1 MLYTHTWQSP
11 LGIPLHIAVDK
22 VGALHHV
29 SYHDFRKELAPQ
41 QWEENKWACGPVEL
55 QLEEYFN
62 GERQSF
68 TCTLALPGTPFQKE
82 VWKKLQRV
90 PFGETISY
98 GELARRV
105 GRRSG
110 ARAVGN
116 AVGKNPVAIVVP
128 CHRVVRTNGSMGFYA
143 RQTLPEDVGRHI
155 KRQIL
160 GIEGISHR

>member
-1 MLYTHTWQSP
+1 M
-11 LGIPLHIAVDK
+11 
-22 VGALHHV
+22 GALYHV
-29 SYHDFRKELAPQ
+29 ACHDFRQELVPG

-62 GERQSF
+62 GQRQSF
-68 TCTLALPGTPFQKE
+68 TCSLALPGTPFQKE
-82 VWKKLQRV
+82 VWKKLQHV

-105 GRRSG
+105 SRRSG

-128 CHRVVRTNGSMGFYA
+128 CHRVVRSNGSMDSYA
-143 RQTLPEDVGRHI
+143 RQTLPENAGRHI
-155 KRQIL
+155 KRQLL
-160 GIEGISHR
+160 GIEGV